1 MKIEPLSIPSHETVL
16 RVTDPKAG
24 LTRFIAIHSTALGP
38 AAGGLR
44 MRSYDSEAAALA
56 DVLALRGA

>member
-24 LTRFIAIHSTALGP
+24 LRAFIAIHSTALGP
-38 AAGGLR
+38 AAG
-44 MRSYDSEAAALA
+44 A
-56 DVLALRGA
+56 